1 MEIKKNITIEL
12 SENDVKEII
21 TLYLKNEGYIV
32 TPDNVDLSVGSRI
45 KGFGMGE
52 YEETYFKA
60 AYVKCKEK

>member
-21 TLYLKNEGYIV
+21 ASYLKNEGYVV
-32 TPDNVDLSVGSRI
+32 TSDNVNLSIGLRI
-45 KGFGMGE
+45 QGFGMGE
-52 YEETYFKA
+52 HEEAYFKA

>member
-21 TLYLKNEGYIV
+21 ASYLKNEGYII
-32 TPDNVDLSVGSRI
+32 TSDNVNLSVGLRT

>member
-21 TLYLKNEGYIV
+21 TSYLKNEGYVV
-32 TPDNVDLSVGSRI
+32 TSDNVNLSVGLRI

-52 YEETYFKA
+52 YEEAYFKA
-60 AYVKCKEK
+60 AYVKYKEK

>member
-21 TLYLKNEGYIV
+21 ASYLKNEGYVV
-32 TPDNVDLSVGSRI
+32 TSDNVNLSVGSRI

-52 YEETYFKA
+52 YEEVYFKA
-60 AYVKCKEK
+60 AYVKYKEK